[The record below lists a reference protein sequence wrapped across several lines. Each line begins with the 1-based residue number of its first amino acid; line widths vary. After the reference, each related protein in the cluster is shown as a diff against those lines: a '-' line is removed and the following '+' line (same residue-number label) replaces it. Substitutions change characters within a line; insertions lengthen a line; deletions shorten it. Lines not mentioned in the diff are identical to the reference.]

1 MVIAR
6 PMRVRMASALTVARG
21 AVILVRTT
29 IEVRAEASAHTA
41 IMGLAM
47 ANAVP
52 TEPRGVRVTAVA
64 TAMANTARG
73 PAIGPHILIQT
84 VGPVTAAIVVR
95 HRPKAWM
102 M

>member
-1 MVIAR
+1 
-6 PMRVRMASALTVARG
+6 MASALTEARG

-52 TEPRGVRVTAVA
+52 TGPRGVRVTAGA
-64 TAMANTARG
+64 IAMANSARG
-73 PAIGPHILIQT
+73 PAIGPHIRIQT
-84 VGPVTAAIVVR
+84 DGRLIAEIAVK
-95 HRPKAWM
+95 HRPRDWM
-102 M
+102 T